1 MFDAI
6 GHPVKKLTR
15 VRYDFLTLEGVERG
29 MYRPLKIHEVRK
41 LYANASLKKHKTT

>member
-15 VRYDFLTLEGVERG
+15 IRYDFLTLDGVERG
-29 MYRPLKIHEVRK
+29 SYRPLKIHEVKK
-41 LYANASLKKHKTT
+41 LYANSQPKV